1 MIWSQESYEGTNS
14 FDPALCDS
22 CIRALSESPPGE
34 NMIKVKEE
42 GKPTSETK
50 AEVSEHHNDNSSS
63 QDQLSKEDADVL
75 VQILRNK
82 CKSYQ
87 NKYQNKLKE
96 KRKNEARLR
105 SKLFRSK
112 KHLDKLKHQV
122 EASEH
127 HIEKSSSEDK
137 LSKEVADMLLQ
148 TLRNKC
154 KSYQNKLE
162 EKRKNELMEQ
172 RKAEQEL
179 KEKQRRDSLARQESL
194 LKQESLKKEQDEIKR
209 RQEAKK

>member
-1 MIWSQESYEGTNS
+1 MYNKPNTCMIWSQECYGGTNS

-34 NMIKVKEE
+34 NMIEVKEE
-42 GKPTSETK
+42 GEPTSETK

-87 NKYQNKLKE
+87 NKYHNKLKE
-96 KRKNEARLR
+96 KRKNEACLR

-112 KHLDKLKHQV
+112 KHLDKLKHQ
-122 EASEH
+122 
-127 HIEKSSSEDK
+127 I
-137 LSKEVADMLLQ
+137 
-148 TLRNKC
+148 
-154 KSYQNKLE
+154 
-162 EKRKNELMEQ
+162 KN
-172 RKAEQEL
+172 
-179 KEKQRRDSLARQESL
+179 
-194 LKQESLKKEQDEIKR
+194 LKKESVEI
-209 RQEAKK
+209 